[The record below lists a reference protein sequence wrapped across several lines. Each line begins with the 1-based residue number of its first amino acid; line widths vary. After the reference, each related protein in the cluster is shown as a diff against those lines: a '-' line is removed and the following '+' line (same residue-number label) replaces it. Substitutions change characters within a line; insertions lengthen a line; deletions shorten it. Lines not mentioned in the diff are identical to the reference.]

1 MSWERLFQKSS
12 LPANAKFPN
21 LTPEQAADFR
31 LQTEE
36 RVSREKHIERE
47 ATSRN
52 DADIA
57 LREEMHS
64 FGMIQCEYFDPETKL
79 IELNFVKGQTFS
91 VPARS
96 FPHDNYT
103 DKVWASSAVTVKGQI
118 EIGRIITL
126 MPKAISMDE
135 TGFVTDMTF
144 ERIISIDNKAFRAKL
159 IVTRPIVDIQSGKA
173 TLFLGLASSYDDG
186 NSLTVPN
193 LADSANITYPY
204 QNLKFY
210 K

>member
-1 MSWERLFQKSS
+1 MSWDRLFQKPSFS
-12 LPANAKFPN
+12 DNTKFPN

-36 RVSREKHIERE
+36 RVSREKHMERE
-47 ATSRN
+47 AALRN
-52 DADIA
+52 EADIT

-64 FGMIQCEYFDPETKL
+64 FGMIRCEYFDPETKL
-79 IELNFVKGQTFS
+79 IELNFAKGQAFS

-96 FPHDNYT
+96 FPHTNYT
-103 DKVWASSAVTVKGQI
+103 NKIWASSDVTISGKI
-118 EIGRIITL
+118 EAGRVVTL
-126 MPKAISMDE
+126 TPKTVTTDSS
-135 TGFVTDMTF
+135 GFVTDMTF
-144 ERIISIDNKAFRAKL
+144 EGIININNKVFHIKL
-159 IVTRPIVDIQSGKA
+159 IVASPIADVHSGKA

-186 NSLTVPN
+186 NALIVPN
-193 LADSANITYPY
+193 LADSAKITYPY

>member
-1 MSWERLFQKSS
+1 MSWDRIFQKLSV
-12 LPANAKFPN
+12 PENTKIPD

-47 ATSRN
+47 ATHRN

-64 FGMIQCEYFDPETKL
+64 FGMIRCEYFDPEAKI
-79 IELNFVKGQTFS
+79 IELEFANDQPFS
-91 VPARS
+91 VPARE

-103 DKVWASSAVTVKGQI
+103 DKVWSSSAVSVSGVIKEGETLTLSPRSVTKDDTNF
-118 EIGRIITL
+118 IT
-126 MPKAISMDE
+126 S
-135 TGFVTDMTF
+135 MTF
-144 ERIISIDNKAFRAKL
+144 IAIVDVGGKAFRAKL
-159 IVTRPIVDIQSGKA
+159 IVTRPIVDVQSGKA
-173 TLFLGLASSYDDG
+173 TLFLELASAYDNG
-186 NSLTVPN
+186 NALIVPN
-193 LADSANITYPY
+193 LADSVNITFPY

>member
-1 MSWERLFQKSS
+1 MSWDRLFQK
-12 LPANAKFPN
+12 PPFPENAKFPN

-36 RVSREKHIERE
+36 RISREKHVELE

-52 DADIA
+52 EADIA

-64 FGMIQCEYFDPETKL
+64 FGMIRCEYFDPETKL
-79 IELNFVKGQTFS
+79 IELNFTERQLFS
-91 VPARS
+91 VPARA
-96 FPHDNYT
+96 FPHTNYT
-103 DKVWASSAVTVKGQI
+103 DKVWASSAVTVNGKI
-118 EIGRIITL
+118 EAGRIITL
-126 MPKAISMDE
+126 TPKTILMDKA
-135 TGFVTDMTF
+135 GFVTDMTF
-144 ERIISIDNKAFRAKL
+144 EGVVSIDSKAFRAKL
-159 IVTRPIVDIQSGKA
+159 IVNSPIADVHSGKA
-173 TLFLGLASSYDDG
+173 MLFLGLASSYDDG
-186 NSLTVPN
+186 NALIVPN

>member
-1 MSWERLFQKSS
+1 MTWDRLFQKPSF
-12 LPANAKFPN
+12 PVNAKFPD

-36 RVSREKHIERE
+36 RVSREKHIKRE

-79 IELNFVKGQTFS
+79 IGLSFAEGQTFS

-96 FPHDNYT
+96 FPHTNYT
-103 DKVWASSAVTVKGQI
+103 DKIWASSAVTVNGEI
-118 EIGRIITL
+118 EAGRVITLTPKIIT
-126 MPKAISMDE
+126 MDD

-144 ERIISIDNKAFRAKL
+144 DGVINIDNKVFRAKL
-159 IVTRPIVDIQSGKA
+159 VVTRPIVDVQSGKA

>member
-1 MSWERLFQKSS
+1 MTWDRLFQRPS
-12 LPANAKFPN
+12 LPENAKIPD

-36 RVSREKHIERE
+36 RVSREKHVEKE

-79 IELNFVKGQTFS
+79 IELNFTEDQTFS

-96 FPHDNYT
+96 FPHTDYT
-103 DKVWASSAVTVKGQI
+103 DTMWKSSPITI
-118 EIGRIITL
+118 NGRIEAGRVVTL
-126 MPKAISMDE
+126 TPKTVTTDK
-135 TGFVTDMTF
+135 TGFVTDVTF
-144 ERIISIDNKAFRAKL
+144 DSVISIDNKVFRAKL
-159 IVTRPIVDIQSGKA
+159 IVTRPIVDVQSGKA

>member
-1 MSWERLFQKSS
+1 MSWDRIFQKPSFS
-12 LPANAKFPN
+12 ANEKFPN

-47 ATSRN
+47 ATSRS

-64 FGMIQCEYFDPETKL
+64 FGMIQCKYFDPETKL
-79 IELNFVKGQTFS
+79 IKLNFEKGQAFS

-96 FPHDNYT
+96 FPHTDYT
-103 DKVWASSAVTVKGQI
+103 DTMWKSSPVTVSGKI
-118 EIGRIITL
+118 EVGRIAILTPRAIT
-126 MPKAISMDE
+126 IDD

-144 ERIISIDNKAFRAKL
+144 EGIINIDNKVFRVKL
-159 IVTRPIVDIQSGKA
+159 IVTRPIVDVQSGKA
-173 TLFLGLASSYDDG
+173 TLFLGLAGSYDDG
-186 NSLTVPN
+186 ESLTVPN
-193 LADSANITYPY
+193 LADSANIAYPY

>member
-1 MSWERLFQKSS
+1 MSWDRIFQKPSI
-12 LPANAKFPN
+12 PGNTKIPD

-36 RVSREKHIERE
+36 RVSREKHVERE
-47 ATSRN
+47 ATLRN
-52 DADIA
+52 DADIT

-79 IELNFVKGQTFS
+79 IELNFAKGQPFS
-91 VPARS
+91 VPARL

-103 DKVWASSAVTVKGQI
+103 DKVWASSAVTVDGKI
-118 EIGRIITL
+118 EAGRIVTL
-126 MPKAISMDE
+126 MPKTVTTDD
-135 TGFVTDMTF
+135 TGFVTDMVFDGIVNT
-144 ERIISIDNKAFRAKL
+144 DNKIFRMKL
-159 IVTRPIVDIQSGKA
+159 IVTRPIVDVQSGKA

-186 NSLTVPN
+186 NALTVPN
-193 LADSANITYPY
+193 LADSANIAYPY

>member
-1 MSWERLFQKSS
+1 MSWDRIFQKPSMS
-12 LPANAKFPN
+12 GNTKIPD
-21 LTPEQAADFR
+21 LTPEQVADFR
-31 LQTEE
+31 LQVEE

-64 FGMIQCEYFDPETKL
+64 FGMVQCEYFDPDTKL
-79 IELNFVKGQTFS
+79 IELNFAEDQTFS

-96 FPHDNYT
+96 FPHTDYT
-103 DKVWASSAVTVKGQI
+103 DTMWKSSPVTVSGKI
-118 EIGRIITL
+118 EAGRVVTLTPKTIT
-126 MPKAISMDE
+126 IDN
-135 TGFVTDMTF
+135 TGFVTDMTLDGIIGIDDKVF
-144 ERIISIDNKAFRAKL
+144 RIKL
-159 IVTRPIVDIQSGKA
+159 VVTRPIVDVQSGKA

-204 QNLKFY
+204 QSLKFY

>member
-1 MSWERLFQKSS
+1 MSWDRIFQKPSI
-12 LPANAKFPN
+12 PGNTKIPD

-36 RVSREKHIERE
+36 RVSREKHVERE
-47 ATSRN
+47 ATLRN
-52 DADIA
+52 DADIT

-79 IELNFVKGQTFS
+79 IELNFAKGQTFS
-91 VPARS
+91 VPARL

-103 DKVWASSAVTVKGQI
+103 DKVWASSAVTVDGKI
-118 EIGRIITL
+118 EAGRIVTL
-126 MPKAISMDE
+126 MPKTITIDD
-135 TGFVTDMTF
+135 TGFVTDMVF
-144 ERIISIDNKAFRAKL
+144 DGIINTDNKIFRVKL
-159 IVTRPIVDIQSGKA
+159 IVTRPIVDVQSGKA

-186 NSLTVPN
+186 NALTVPN
-193 LADSANITYPY
+193 LADSANIAYPY

>member
-1 MSWERLFQKSS
+1 MTWDRLFQKPS
-12 LPANAKFPN
+12 LPTNTKIPD

-36 RVSREKHIERE
+36 RVSREKHVERE

-79 IELNFVKGQTFS
+79 IELSFAKGQTFS

-103 DKVWASSAVTVKGQI
+103 DKIWASSAVTVSGKI
-118 EIGRIITL
+118 EAGRVVTL
-126 MPKAISMDE
+126 TPKAITIDS

-144 ERIISIDNKAFRAKL
+144 DGVINIDNKVFRAKL

-186 NSLTVPN
+186 NALTVPN
-193 LADSANITYPY
+193 IADTANITYQY
-204 QNLKFY
+204 QNLKF
-210 K
+210 

>member
-1 MSWERLFQKSS
+1 MSWDRLFQKPSFS
-12 LPANAKFPN
+12 KNVKIPD

-36 RVSREKHIERE
+36 RVSREKHVDQE
-47 ATSRN
+47 ATLRN

-64 FGMIQCEYFDPETKL
+64 FGMIRCEYFDPETKL
-79 IELNFVKGQTFS
+79 IELNFTKGQTFS

-96 FPHDNYT
+96 FPHTNYT
-103 DKVWASSAVTVKGQI
+103 DKIWASSAVTVSGKI
-118 EIGRIITL
+118 EAGRVVTL
-126 MPKAISMDE
+126 TLKTVTMDDA
-135 TGFVTDMTF
+135 GFVTDMTF
-144 ERIISIDNKAFRAKL
+144 DGVINIDNKAFRVKL
-159 IVTRPIVDIQSGKA
+159 VVASPIADVHSGKA
-173 TLFLGLASSYDDG
+173 MLFLGLASSYDDG
-186 NSLTVPN
+186 NALIVPN

>member
-1 MSWERLFQKSS
+1 MSWDRLFQK
-12 LPANAKFPN
+12 PPFPEDARFPN

-31 LQTEE
+31 LQMEE

-57 LREEMHS
+57 LREEMYS

-79 IELNFVKGQTFS
+79 IKLNFAREHAFS

-96 FPHDNYT
+96 FPHADYT
-103 DKVWASSAVTVKGQI
+103 DTMWKSSPITVSGKI
-118 EIGRIITL
+118 EAGRTITL
-126 MPKAISMDE
+126 TPKTTTMDN

-144 ERIISIDNKAFRAKL
+144 EGIINIDNKVFRIKL
-159 IVTRPIVDIQSGKA
+159 VATRPIVDVQSGKA

>member
-1 MSWERLFQKSS
+1 MSWDRLFQKPS
-12 LPANAKFPN
+12 LPTNTKIPD

-36 RVSREKHIERE
+36 RVSREKHIEKE

-52 DADIA
+52 DADIV

-79 IELNFVKGQTFS
+79 IELNFAKGQTFS

-96 FPHDNYT
+96 FPHSNYT
-103 DKVWASSAVTVKGQI
+103 DKVWTSSAVTISGKI
-118 EIGRIITL
+118 EAGRAITL
-126 MPKAISMDE
+126 TPKTITIDD

-144 ERIISIDNKAFRAKL
+144 DGIIGIDNKVFRIKL
-159 IVTRPIVDIQSGKA
+159 VVTRPIVDVQSGKA

-186 NSLTVPN
+186 DTLTVPN

-204 QNLKFY
+204 KNLKFY

>member
-1 MSWERLFQKSS
+1 MSWDRLFQKPSFS
-12 LPANAKFPN
+12 KNVKIPD

-36 RVSREKHIERE
+36 RVSREKHVERE
-47 ATSRN
+47 AALRN
-52 DADIA
+52 EADIA

-64 FGMIQCEYFDPETKL
+64 FGMIRCEYFDPETKL
-79 IELNFVKGQTFS
+79 IKLNFTKGQTFS

-96 FPHDNYT
+96 FPHTNYT
-103 DKVWASSAVTVKGQI
+103 DKIWASSAVTVSGKI
-118 EIGRIITL
+118 EAGRVLTL
-126 MPKAISMDE
+126 TPKTVTMDDA
-135 TGFVTDMTF
+135 GFVTDMTF
-144 ERIISIDNKAFRAKL
+144 DGVINIDNKAFLAK
-159 IVTRPIVDIQSGKA
+159 IVVARTIADVHPGKA
-173 TLFLGLASSYDDG
+173 MLFLGLASSYDDG
-186 NSLTVPN
+186 NALTVPN

>member
-1 MSWERLFQKSS
+1 MSWDRLFQKPSF
-12 LPANAKFPN
+12 PENAKFPN

-36 RVSREKHIERE
+36 RVSREKHVEQE
-47 ATSRN
+47 ATLRN
-52 DADIA
+52 EADIT

-64 FGMIQCEYFDPETKL
+64 FGMIRCEYFDPETKL
-79 IELNFVKGQTFS
+79 IELNFTKAQTFS

-96 FPHDNYT
+96 FPHTDYT
-103 DKVWASSAVTVKGQI
+103 DTMWKSSPITVNGKIEAGRVVTL
-118 EIGRIITL
+118 T
-126 MPKAISMDE
+126 PKTVTMDSA
-135 TGFVTDMTF
+135 GFVTDMTF
-144 ERIISIDNKAFRAKL
+144 DGVINIDNKAFRAKL
-159 IVTRPIVDIQSGKA
+159 VVASPIADVHPGKA
-173 TLFLGLASSYDDG
+173 MLFLGLASSYDDG
-186 NSLTVPN
+186 NTLIVPN

>member
-1 MSWERLFQKSS
+1 MSWERLFQKPS

-79 IELNFVKGQTFS
+79 IELNFAKGQTFS

-103 DKVWASSAVTVKGQI
+103 DKVWASSAVTVKGKI

-186 NSLTVPN
+186 SALTVPN

-204 QNLKFY
+204 PNLKFY

>member
-1 MSWERLFQKSS
+1 MSWDRIFQKPSI
-12 LPANAKFPN
+12 PGNTKIPD

-79 IELNFVKGQTFS
+79 IELNFAKGYSFS

-96 FPHDNYT
+96 FPHSNYT
-103 DKVWASSAVTVKGQI
+103 DKVWTSSAVTISGKI
-118 EIGRIITL
+118 EAGRVVTLTPKTIT
-126 MPKAISMDE
+126 IDD

-144 ERIISIDNKAFRAKL
+144 DGIISIDNKVFRIKL
-159 IVTRPIVDIQSGKA
+159 VVTRPIVDIQSGKA

-186 NSLTVPN
+186 DTLTVPN

>member
-1 MSWERLFQKSS
+1 MSWDRLFQKPSFS
-12 LPANAKFPN
+12 KNVKIPD

-36 RVSREKHIERE
+36 RVSREKHVEQE
-47 ATSRN
+47 ATLRN
-52 DADIA
+52 EADIT

-64 FGMIQCEYFDPETKL
+64 FGMIRCEYFDPETKL
-79 IELNFVKGQTFS
+79 IELNFTKGQTFS

-96 FPHDNYT
+96 FPHTDYT
-103 DKVWASSAVTVKGQI
+103 DTMWKSSPITVNGKIEAGRVVTLTPKT
-118 EIGRIITL
+118 IT
-126 MPKAISMDE
+126 MDSA
-135 TGFVTDMTF
+135 GFVTDMTF
-144 ERIISIDNKAFRAKL
+144 DGVINIDNKAFRAKL
-159 IVTRPIVDIQSGKA
+159 VVASPIADVHSGKA
-173 TLFLGLASSYDDG
+173 TLLLGLASSYDDG
-186 NSLTVPN
+186 NALIVPN

>member
-1 MSWERLFQKSS
+1 MSWDRIFQKPSI
-12 LPANAKFPN
+12 PGDTKIPE

-57 LREEMHS
+57 LREEMYS
-64 FGMIQCEYFDPETKL
+64 FGMVQCEYFDPETKL
-79 IELNFVKGQTFS
+79 IELNFAEDQTFS

-96 FPHDNYT
+96 FPHTDYT
-103 DKVWASSAVTVKGQI
+103 DTMWKSSPVTVSGKI
-118 EIGRIITL
+118 EAGRVVTLTPKTITID
-126 MPKAISMDE
+126 K
-135 TGFVTDMTF
+135 TGFVTDVTF
-144 ERIISIDNKAFRAKL
+144 DSVISIDNKVFRAKL
-159 IVTRPIVDIQSGKA
+159 VVTRPIVDVQSGKA

>member
-1 MSWERLFQKSS
+1 MSWDRIFQKPSFS
-12 LPANAKFPN
+12 ANAKFPS

-47 ATSRN
+47 ATSRS
-52 DADIA
+52 DADIV

-79 IELNFVKGQTFS
+79 IKLNFEKGQAFS

-96 FPHDNYT
+96 FPHTDYT
-103 DKVWASSAVTVKGQI
+103 DTMWKSSPVTVSGKI
-118 EIGRIITL
+118 EIGRIVILT
-126 MPKAISMDE
+126 PKAITIDD

-144 ERIISIDNKAFRAKL
+144 EGIINIDNKVFRVKL
-159 IVTRPIVDIQSGKA
+159 IVTRPIVDVQSGKA
-173 TLFLGLASSYDDG
+173 TLFLGLAGSYDDEE
-186 NSLTVPN
+186 SLTVPS
-193 LADSANITYPY
+193 LAESANIAYPY
-204 QNLKFY
+204 QNLEFY

>member
-1 MSWERLFQKSS
+1 MSWDRLFQKPSFS
-12 LPANAKFPN
+12 KNVKIPD

-36 RVSREKHIERE
+36 RVSGEKHVERE
-47 ATSRN
+47 ATLRN
-52 DADIA
+52 EADIT

-64 FGMIQCEYFDPETKL
+64 FGMIRCEYFDPETKL
-79 IELNFVKGQTFS
+79 IELNFTKGQTFS

-96 FPHDNYT
+96 FPHTDYT
-103 DKVWASSAVTVKGQI
+103 DTMWKSSPITVSGKIEAGRVVTL
-118 EIGRIITL
+118 T
-126 MPKAISMDE
+126 PKTVTMDSA
-135 TGFVTDMTF
+135 GFVTDMTF
-144 ERIISIDNKAFRAKL
+144 DGVINIDNKAFRAKL
-159 IVTRPIVDIQSGKA
+159 VVASPIADVHSGKA
-173 TLFLGLASSYDDG
+173 MLFLGLASSYDDG
-186 NSLTVPN
+186 NALIVPN

>member
-1 MSWERLFQKSS
+1 MSWDRLFQKPSF
-12 LPANAKFPN
+12 PVDARFPN

-31 LQTEE
+31 LQVEE

-57 LREEMHS
+57 LREEMYS

-79 IELNFVKGQTFS
+79 IELNFAKGHTFS

-96 FPHDNYT
+96 FPHTDYT
-103 DKVWASSAVTVKGQI
+103 DTMWKSSPVTVSGKI
-118 EIGRIITL
+118 EAGRIITL
-126 MPKAISMDE
+126 TPKTITIDN

-144 ERIISIDNKAFRAKL
+144 EGIINIDNKVFRIKL
-159 IVTRPIVDIQSGKA
+159 VVTRPIVDVQSGKA
-173 TLFLGLASSYDDG
+173 TLFLGLAGSYDDG

>member
-1 MSWERLFQKSS
+1 MSWDRLFQKPSF
-12 LPANAKFPN
+12 PVDARFPN

-31 LQTEE
+31 LQAEE

-47 ATSRN
+47 ATSRS

-64 FGMIQCEYFDPETKL
+64 FGMIRCEYFDPETKL
-79 IELNFVKGQTFS
+79 IELNFAKRQTFS

-103 DKVWASSAVTVKGQI
+103 DKVWTSSAVIVDGKI
-118 EIGRIITL
+118 EVGRIVTL
-126 MPKAISMDE
+126 TPKIISMDE

-144 ERIISIDNKAFRAKL
+144 EGAISIDNKTFRAKL

-186 NSLTVPN
+186 SALIVPN
-193 LADSANITYPY
+193 LADSANITYSY
-204 QNLKFY
+204 SDLKFY

>member
-103 DKVWASSAVTVKGQI
+103 DKVWASSAVTVKGKI

-159 IVTRPIVDIQSGKA
+159 IVTRPIVDIQPGKA

-186 NSLTVPN
+186 SSLTVPN

>member
-1 MSWERLFQKSS
+1 MSWDRIFQKPSMS
-12 LPANAKFPN
+12 GNTKIPD

-57 LREEMHS
+57 LREEMYS
-64 FGMIQCEYFDPETKL
+64 FGIIQCEYFDPETKL
-79 IELNFVKGQTFS
+79 IELNFAEDQTFS

-96 FPHDNYT
+96 FPHTDYT
-103 DKVWASSAVTVKGQI
+103 DTMWKSSPVTVSGKI
-118 EIGRIITL
+118 EAGRIVTLTPKTIT
-126 MPKAISMDE
+126 IDN

-144 ERIISIDNKAFRAKL
+144 DGIIGIDNKVFRIKL
-159 IVTRPIVDIQSGKA
+159 VVTRPIVDVQSGKA

>member
-1 MSWERLFQKSS
+1 MSWDRLFQKPSF
-12 LPANAKFPN
+12 PVDARFPN

-31 LQTEE
+31 LQVEE

-57 LREEMHS
+57 LREEMYS
-64 FGMIQCEYFDPETKL
+64 FGMIQCEYFDSETKL
-79 IELNFVKGQTFS
+79 IELNFVKGHSFS

-96 FPHDNYT
+96 FPHSNYT
-103 DKVWASSAVTVKGQI
+103 DKIWTSSAVTVSGKI
-118 EIGRIITL
+118 EAGRIVTLTPKTIT
-126 MPKAISMDE
+126 IDN
-135 TGFVTDMTF
+135 TGFVTDMIF
-144 ERIISIDNKAFRAKL
+144 DGIIGIDNKVFRIKL
-159 IVTRPIVDIQSGKA
+159 VVTRPIVDVQSGKA

-186 NSLTVPN
+186 NSLIVPN

>member
-1 MSWERLFQKSS
+1 MSWERLFQKPSF
-12 LPANAKFPN
+12 PANAKFPN

-52 DADIA
+52 DADVA

-79 IELNFVKGQTFS
+79 IGLNFSEGQTFS

-96 FPHDNYT
+96 FPHTNYT
-103 DKVWASSAVTVKGQI
+103 DKIWASSAVTVNGEI
-118 EIGRIITL
+118 EAGRVITLNPKIIT
-126 MPKAISMDE
+126 MDD

-144 ERIISIDNKAFRAKL
+144 DGVINIGNKVFRAKL
-159 IVTRPIVDIQSGKA
+159 VVTRPIVDVQSSKA

>member
-1 MSWERLFQKSS
+1 MSWDRLFQKPSFS
-12 LPANAKFPN
+12 EDARFPN

-31 LQTEE
+31 LQVEE

-57 LREEMHS
+57 LREEMYS

-79 IELNFVKGQTFS
+79 IGLEFAKGHTFS

-96 FPHDNYT
+96 FPHADYT
-103 DKVWASSAVTVKGQI
+103 DKTWASSAVTVSGKI
-118 EIGRIITL
+118 EMGRVMTLTPKTITV
-126 MPKAISMDE
+126 DN

-144 ERIISIDNKAFRAKL
+144 GGIISIDNKVFRAKL
-159 IVTRPIVDIQSGKA
+159 VITRPIIDVQSGKA

-186 NSLTVPN
+186 NSLVVPN

>member
-1 MSWERLFQKSS
+1 MTWDRLFQKPS
-12 LPANAKFPN
+12 LPENTKIPD

-36 RVSREKHIERE
+36 RVSREKHVERE

-64 FGMIQCEYFDPETKL
+64 FGVIQCEYFDPETKL
-79 IELNFVKGQTFS
+79 IELNFAKGQTFS

-96 FPHDNYT
+96 FPHANYT
-103 DKVWASSAVTVKGQI
+103 DKVWASSAVTVGGKI
-118 EIGRIITL
+118 EAGRVVTL
-126 MPKAISMDE
+126 TPKAITIDD

-144 ERIISIDNKAFRAKL
+144 DGVINIDNKIFRAKL

-186 NSLTVPN
+186 SALIVPN
-193 LADSANITYPY
+193 LADSANITYSY
-204 QNLKFY
+204 LDLKFY

>member
-1 MSWERLFQKSS
+1 MSWDRLFQKPSF
-12 LPANAKFPN
+12 LENTKFPN

-36 RVSREKHIERE
+36 RVSREKHVEQE
-47 ATSRN
+47 ATLRN
-52 DADIA
+52 EADIT

-64 FGMIQCEYFDPETKL
+64 FGMIRCEYFDPETKL
-79 IELNFVKGQTFS
+79 IELNFTKAQTFS

-96 FPHDNYT
+96 FPHTDYT
-103 DKVWASSAVTVKGQI
+103 DTMWKSSPITVSGKIEAGRVVNLTPKTVT
-118 EIGRIITL
+118 
-126 MPKAISMDE
+126 MDSA
-135 TGFVTDMTF
+135 GFVTDMTF
-144 ERIISIDNKAFRAKL
+144 DGVINVDNKSFRAKL
-159 IVTRPIVDIQSGKA
+159 VVASPIADVHSGKVM
-173 TLFLGLASSYDDG
+173 LFLGLASSYDDG
-186 NSLTVPN
+186 NALIVPN

>member
-1 MSWERLFQKSS
+1 MTWDRLFQKPS
-12 LPANAKFPN
+12 LPANVKIPD

-36 RVSREKHIERE
+36 RVSREKHVERE

-57 LREEMHS
+57 LREEMYS

-79 IELNFVKGQTFS
+79 IELNFVEEQTFS

-96 FPHDNYT
+96 FPHTDYT
-103 DKVWASSAVTVKGQI
+103 DTMWKSSPVTVSGKI
-118 EIGRIITL
+118 EAGRVVILTPKTIT
-126 MPKAISMDE
+126 IDE
-135 TGFVTDMTF
+135 TGFVTDVTF
-144 ERIISIDNKAFRAKL
+144 DGVISIDNKVFRAKL
-159 IVTRPIVDIQSGKA
+159 IVTRPIVDVQSGKA